1 MNIFQFL
8 GIRAVDKKPDMDIG
22 DKARSIKDRFEKG
35 QIFNNDE
42 DEIDG
47 QQHQR
52 AQEEDMAVFEQG
64 LYRLITKSILFI
76 ANH

>member
-1 MNIFQFL
+1 
-8 GIRAVDKKPDMDIG
+8 MDIG

-64 LYRLITKSILFI
+64 SYILIEQLHVKLVLIHAFPS
-76 ANH
+76 HRSW